1 MGALKGGAV
10 AYGWADCRTDM
21 PDEDIRRRLFDE
33 EKPPRTTFEG
43 G

>member
-1 MGALKGGAV
+1 
-10 AYGWADCRTDM
+10 M

-33 EKPPRTTFEG
+33 EKPPRATFEG